1 MEEKSYKLIYII
13 GLIFTSLVMIWV
25 LIFGILTFNITFLIF
40 FWVIKFLSGFG
51 LILGIANGFLLL
63 MDKLSDK
70 LKKKSTKSLI
80 VIEIII
86 PTILIGY
93 AIYKILSSYFQ
104 ATAVT
109 QEGIWFWIDNI
120 LYIYGIV
127 SLLLTLYILPL
138 ASEQFQKAVELGKLT
153 FWKKKAKRV
162 AREIKKKY
170 FSLRKEFARAQVQ
183 DQMTVKEVLDIWRNK
198 FAINFLL
205 ILAIGS
211 LIFTPIAFICV
222 MFWLHLYVFYRIQ
235 TRTWEKVILL
245 VGMIWIGLIAVVSP
259 FLPLLNLQIYATID
273 PHFWTVDVFYLI
285 GILVA
290 TYIFIKKLVNLQGI
304 TLTSLKMRSKDKKI
318 DKLKEEKQ
326 ELERQLKEKE
336 DLEKKL

>member
-13 GLIFTSLVMIWV
+13 GLIFTSITMLWV
-25 LIFGILTFNITFLIF
+25 IIFGILTLNITFLIF
-40 FWVIKFLSGFG
+40 FWVIRFLSGFG

-63 MDKLSDK
+63 MDKFSDK
-70 LKKKSTKSLI
+70 LKKKSTKALI
-80 VIEIII
+80 IVEIII
-86 PTILIGY
+86 PAILISY
-93 AIYKILSSYFQ
+93 AIYKIFSSYFQ

-109 QEGIWFWIDNI
+109 QEGIWFWIDKI

-138 ASEQFQKAVELGKLT
+138 ASEQFQRAMELGKLT
-153 FWKKKAKRV
+153 FWKKKAKKV

-198 FAINFLL
+198 FAINILL
-205 ILAIGS
+205 VLAIGS
-211 LIFTPIAFICV
+211 LIFTPIAFIFV
-222 MFWLHLYVFYRIQ
+222 MYWLHLYVFFRIQ

-259 FLPLLNLQIYATID
+259 FMPFLNLQIYATID
-273 PHFWTVDVFYLI
+273 PYFWTVNVFYLV

-290 TYIFIKKLVNLQGI
+290 TYIFIKKLLNLQGI
-304 TLTSLKMRSKDKKI
+304 TITALKMRSKDKKI
-318 DKLKEEKQ
+318 QKLKEEK
-326 ELERQLKEKE
+326 E
-336 DLEKKL
+336 DLERKLQEKNTNI

>member
-1 MEEKSYKLIYII
+1 
-13 GLIFTSLVMIWV
+13 
-25 LIFGILTFNITFLIF
+25 
-40 FWVIKFLSGFG
+40 
-51 LILGIANGFLLL
+51 IANGFLLL
-63 MDKLSDK
+63 MDKLSHK
-70 LKKKSTKSLI
+70 FKKKSIKSLI
-80 VIEIII
+80 VVEIII
-86 PTILIGY
+86 PIILISY
-93 AIYKILSSYFQ
+93 AIYKIFSSYFQ

-109 QEGIWFWIDNI
+109 QEGIWFWIDKI

-153 FWKKKAKRV
+153 FWKKKAKKV
-162 AREIKKKY
+162 TREIKKKY

-183 DQMTVKEVLDIWRNK
+183 DQMTVKEILDIWRNK

-205 ILAIGS
+205 LLSIGS

-222 MFWLHLYVFYRIQ
+222 MYWLHLYIFYRVQ

-259 FLPLLNLQIYATID
+259 FLPFLNLQIYETID
-273 PHFWTVDVFYLI
+273 PYFWTVNVFYLV

-290 TYIFIKKLVNLQGI
+290 TYIFIKKLLNLQGI
-304 TLTSLKMRSKDKKI
+304 TITALRMRSKDKKI
-318 DKLKEEKQ
+318 QKLKEEKE
-326 ELERQLKEKE
+326 ELERKLKEKS
-336 DLEKKL
+336 

>member
-1 MEEKSYKLIYII
+1 MEEKSYKIIYII
-13 GLIFTSLVMIWV
+13 GLIFTSIIMLWV
-25 LIFGILTFNITFLIF
+25 YIFGIQTLNITFLIF
-40 FWVIKFLSGFG
+40 FWVIMFLSGFG

-70 LKKKSTKSLI
+70 LKKKSTKFLI
-80 VIEIII
+80 VVEIILPI
-86 PTILIGY
+86 ILIGY
-93 AIYKILSSYFQ
+93 AIYKIFSSYFQ

-109 QEGIWFWIDNI
+109 QEGIWFWIDKI

-138 ASEQFQKAVELGKLT
+138 ASEQFQKAMELGKLT
-153 FWKKKAKRV
+153 FWKKKAKKV

-183 DQMTVKEVLDIWRNK
+183 DQMTVKEILDIWRNK

-205 ILAIGS
+205 VLALGS
-211 LIFTPIAFICV
+211 FIFTPIAFICV
-222 MFWLHLYVFYRIQ
+222 MYWFHLYIFFRIQ

-259 FLPLLNLQIYATID
+259 FLPFLNLQIYETID
-273 PHFWTVDVFYLI
+273 PYFWTVNVFYLV
-285 GILVA
+285 GILMA
-290 TYIFIKKLVNLQGI
+290 TYIFIKKLLNLQGI
-304 TLTSLKMRSKDKKI
+304 TITALRMRNKDKKI
-318 DKLKEEKQ
+318 QKLKEEKE
-326 ELERQLKEKE
+326 ELERKLQEKNPNI
-336 DLEKKL
+336 

>member
-1 MEEKSYKLIYII
+1 MEEKSYKTIYII
-13 GLIFTSLVMIWV
+13 GLIFTSILMLWI
-25 LIFGILTFNITFLIF
+25 LIFGILTLNITFLIF
-40 FWVIKFLSGFG
+40 FWVIMFLSGFG

-63 MDKLSDK
+63 MDKLSNK
-70 LKKKSTKSLI
+70 LKKKSIKPLI
-80 VIEIII
+80 VVEIII
-86 PTILIGY
+86 PTLLISY

-109 QEGIWFWIDNI
+109 QEGIWLWIDRI

-153 FWKKKAKRV
+153 FWKKKAKKV

-183 DQMTVKEVLDIWRNK
+183 DQMTVKEILDIWRNK

-205 ILAIGS
+205 VLAIGS
-211 LIFTPIAFICV
+211 LIFTPVSFIFV
-222 MFWLHLYVFYRIQ
+222 MYWLHLYVFFRIH

-245 VGMIWIGLIAVVSP
+245 IGMIWIGLIAVISP
-259 FLPLLNLQIYATID
+259 FLPFLNLQIYETID
-273 PHFWTVDVFYLI
+273 PYFWTVNVFYLV

-290 TYIFIKKLVNLQGI
+290 TYIFIKKLLNLQGI
-304 TLTSLKMRSKDKKI
+304 TITALRMKSKDKKI
-318 DKLKEEKQ
+318 QKLKEEKE
-326 ELERQLKEKE
+326 ELEKQLKEKE
-336 DLEKKL
+336 FNT

>member
-13 GLIFTSLVMIWV
+13 GLIFTSIVMLWV
-25 LIFGILTFNITFLIF
+25 LIFGILTVNITFLIF

-51 LILGIANGFLLL
+51 LILSIANGFLLL
-63 MDKLSDK
+63 MDKFSGQ
-70 LKKKSTKSLI
+70 LKKKGTKSII

-93 AIYKILSSYFQ
+93 AIYKIFSSYFQ
-104 ATAVT
+104 ASAVT

-153 FWKKKAKRV
+153 FWKKKAKKV

-198 FAINFLL
+198 FAINVLVV
-205 ILAIGS
+205 LAVGS
-211 LIFTPIAFICV
+211 LIFTPISFIFV
-222 MFWLHLYVFYRIQ
+222 MYWLHLYVFFRIQ
-235 TRTWEKVILL
+235 TRTWEKLILL
-245 VGMIWIGLIAVVSP
+245 LGMIWIGFIAVVSP
-259 FLPLLNLQIYATID
+259 FLSLINLQIYTTID
-273 PHFWTVDVFYLI
+273 PYFWTVNVFYLI

-304 TLTSLKMRSKDKKI
+304 TVTALRMKSKDKKI
-318 DKLKEEKQ
+318 QKLKEEKD
-326 ELERQLKEKE
+326 ELERKLQEKNTR
-336 DLEKKL
+336 L

>member
-80 VIEIII
+80 IVEIIV

-93 AIYKILSSYFQ
+93 AIYKIFSSYFQ

-138 ASEQFQKAVELGKLT
+138 ASEQFQKAMELGKLT
-153 FWKKKAKRV
+153 FWKKKAKKV

-170 FSLRKEFARAQVQ
+170 FSLRKEFAKAQVQ
-183 DQMTVKEVLDIWRNK
+183 DQMTVKEILDLWRNK
-198 FAINFLL
+198 FAINVLL
-205 ILAIGS
+205 ALAIGS

-222 MFWLHLYVFYRIQ
+222 MYWLHLYVFFRIQ
-235 TRTWEKVILL
+235 TRSWEKVILL
-245 VGMIWIGLIAVVSP
+245 VGMMWIGLIAVVSP
-259 FLPLLNLQIYATID
+259 FLPFLNLQIYETID
-273 PHFWTVDVFYLI
+273 PYFWTVNVFYLV

-290 TYIFIKKLVNLQGI
+290 TYIFIKKLLNLQGI
-304 TLTSLKMRSKDKKI
+304 NITALKMRSKDKKI
-318 DKLKEEKQ
+318 QKLKEEKE
-326 ELERQLKEKE
+326 ELEKQLKEK
-336 DLEKKL
+336 DTNI

>member
-1 MEEKSYKLIYII
+1 MEEKSYKIIYII
-13 GLIFTSLVMIWV
+13 GLIFTSITMLWV
-25 LIFGILTFNITFLIF
+25 ILFGILTVNITFLIF

-63 MDKLSDK
+63 MDKLSSK
-70 LKKKSTKSLI
+70 LKKKGTKSLI
-80 VIEIII
+80 VIEIVI

-93 AIYKILSSYFQ
+93 AIYKIFSSYFQ
-104 ATAVT
+104 ASAVT
-109 QEGIWFWIDNI
+109 QEGIWFWIDSV

-153 FWKKKAKRV
+153 FWKKKAKKV

-183 DQMTVKEVLDIWRNK
+183 DQMTVKEILDIWRNK

-211 LIFTPIAFICV
+211 LIFIPITFICV

-245 VGMIWIGLIAVVSP
+245 VGMIWIGFIAVASP
-259 FLPLLNLQIYATID
+259 FLPLLNWQIYETIN
-273 PHFWTVDVFYLI
+273 PSFWTVNVFYLF

-304 TLTSLKMRSKDKKI
+304 TITALRMKSKDKKI
-318 DKLKEEKQ
+318 QKLKE
-326 ELERQLKEKE
+326 EKE
-336 DLEKKL
+336 DLEKKLKEKDSNF

>member
-1 MEEKSYKLIYII
+1 MEEKSYKLLYII
-13 GLIFTSLVMIWV
+13 GLISSSIIMLWV
-25 LIFGILTFNITFLIF
+25 FIFGILTLNITFLIF
-40 FWVIKFLSGFG
+40 FWVIMFLSGFG

-63 MDKLSDK
+63 MDKFSGK

-80 VIEIII
+80 VVEIII

-93 AIYKILSSYFQ
+93 AIYKIFSSYFQ

-109 QEGIWFWIDNI
+109 QEGIWLWIDKI

-153 FWKKKAKRV
+153 FWKKKAKKV

-170 FSLRKEFARAQVQ
+170 FSLRKEFAKAQVQ
-183 DQMTVKEVLDIWRNK
+183 DQMTVKEILDLWRNK
-198 FAINFLL
+198 FAINVLL
-205 ILAIGS
+205 VLAIGS
-211 LIFTPIAFICV
+211 LIFTPIAFIFV
-222 MFWLHLYVFYRIQ
+222 MYWLHLYVFFRIQ
-235 TRTWEKVILL
+235 TRSWEKVILL

-259 FLPLLNLQIYATID
+259 FLPFLNLQIYETID
-273 PHFWTVDVFYLI
+273 PYFWTVNVFYLV

-290 TYIFIKKLVNLQGI
+290 TYIFIKKLLNLQGI
-304 TLTSLKMRSKDKKI
+304 TITALRMRSKDKKI
-318 DKLKEEKQ
+318 QKLKEEKE
-326 ELERQLKEKE
+326 ELERQLKEK
-336 DLEKKL
+336 DSNI